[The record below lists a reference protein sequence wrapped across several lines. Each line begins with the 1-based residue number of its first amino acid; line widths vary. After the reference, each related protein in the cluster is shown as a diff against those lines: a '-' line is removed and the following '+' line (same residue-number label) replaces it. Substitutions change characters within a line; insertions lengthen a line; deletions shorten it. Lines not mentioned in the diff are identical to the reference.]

1 MVRGRAGPW
10 VGPLKGGFPL
20 WLPFKIGHMIKRA
33 AARPTA
39 PNLHIIGVDFTGRR
53 SLRLIHPGD
62 RRSSRL
68 CGDCSKAGGW
78 NPKEMS

>member
-39 PNLHIIGVDFTGRR
+39 PNLHIIGVDFTARR
-53 SLRLIHPGD
+53 SLRFHPPRRQAVVQTVRRLLED
-62 RRSSRL
+62 R
-68 CGDCSKAGGW
+68 GW